1 MIVDKVWWT
10 GIWQIDGNISNW
22 FYQTDTTSLAG
33 GAFDSLD
40 VQLRDWLWFVLYDLV
55 MLLMM
60 EVVKCFSSYELR
72 EEGLSAGTASNRLVD
87 PRRQMV
93 GRLGCAPTRDPP
105 GASPALERVS
115 ELLQTCVRG
124 NQKKWLGS
132 GWLALGLAWW
142 EKKALPLACLTWK
155 MRWLEDI
162 HFCAVGSTR

>member
-33 GAFDSLD
+33 RAFDSLD

-55 MLLMM
+55 MFLMM
-60 EVVKCFSSYELR
+60 EVVKCFSSCELR
-72 EEGLSAGTASNRLVD
+72 EVGLSAGTASNRLVD

-93 GRLGCAPTRDPP
+93 GRLGCASTWDPP

-124 NQKKWLGS
+124 NKKSGLVL
-132 GWLALGLAWW
+132 GWLAMGLAWW
-142 EKKALPLACLTWK
+142 EKSVAVGLPHLKNEMVRRCK
-155 MRWLEDI
+155 
-162 HFCAVGSTR
+162 FCAVGSTR